1 MKLLNK
7 KGCIEVKDDVIAVLA
22 GYAALNCLGVKGM
35 TSRNIGDG
43 IVKLLKGDD
52 LHLGVKVSVYK
63 GGGDIELLIAVDHG
77 VNMRTGALTTMD
89 EVRYVVEKQT
99 GIKVGNINVF
109 VDAIT
114 VADDMLED

>member
-35 TSRNIGDG
+35 TSRNLGDG

-52 LHLGVKVSVYK
+52 FHHGVKVSVNK
-63 GGGDIELLIAVDHG
+63 GGVDIELHIAVDHG
-77 VNMRTGALTTMD
+77 VNMRTVALATMD

>member
-52 LHLGVKVSVYK
+52 FHHGVKVSVNK
-63 GGGDIELLIAVDHG
+63 GGVDIELHIAVDHG
-77 VNMRTGALTTMD
+77 VNMRTVALATMD